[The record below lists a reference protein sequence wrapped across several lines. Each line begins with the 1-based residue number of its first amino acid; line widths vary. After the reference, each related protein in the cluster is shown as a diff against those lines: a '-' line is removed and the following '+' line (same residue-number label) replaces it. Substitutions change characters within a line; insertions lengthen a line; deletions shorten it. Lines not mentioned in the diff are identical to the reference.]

1 MYYNVLLVDD
11 EKRIRVGLSNYID
24 WNGLGYAPPF
34 LAANIEEARSILN
47 THKIDLLIT
56 DIRLPDGTGLELSES
71 IRPQHPDLPIF
82 LLSAY
87 GDFEYAREAI
97 NLGIK
102 QYFTKPTDLQALS
115 SALANMHRTLEQRC
129 RSLEQQQSIKK
140 QHARTQQ
147 FLLSRLWRDLA
158 NGTVQEDAALHT
170 FFQDCGIRFPHPQFA
185 LAHISDTGSVE
196 ADIAVLLEVMKA
208 AGHTVFPFSDREKQ
222 YIFVNTPDALALNT
236 VLSGFLSEH
245 PNIQI
250 SSSDT
255 VSSLSMISK
264 CMIQLRHLSNT
275 SANPDSSHQ
284 NDTHTGQ
291 RKILSQ
297 LMNDLLDAVKAN
309 KRIDSMLLLDK
320 LYQAYSDLPPA
331 RRCDIF
337 NQIVLLIQQYTRR
350 FGITLASLYGD
361 DFSVSH
367 TAQQL
372 STPIQMDQWL
382 REHIS
387 TVFKVIQNN
396 KRDYSQQIINSIH
409 AYISSHYA
417 DEITLSSV
425 AQVVHLSPYY
435 ISKLFKK
442 TTGENF
448 IDYLTSVRI
457 EKAMELLASPDVRVY
472 DVAERVGYKS
482 TKHFSQV
489 FRTHTGKTPSEYR
502 QIYYRDSEAEQ

>member
-11 EKRIRVGLSNYID
+11 ENRIRIGLSNYID
-24 WNGLGYAPPF
+24 WKGLGYAPPF

-71 IRPQHPDLPIF
+71 IRLQHPDLPIF

-87 GDFEYAREAI
+87 SDFEYAREAI

-115 SALANMHRTLEQRC
+115 TALADMHRTLEQRC
-129 RSLEQQQSIKK
+129 RSMEQQLSIEK
-140 QHARTQQ
+140 QHARSQQ

-158 NGTVQEDAALHT
+158 NGTVREDTALHS
-170 FFQDCGIRFPHPQFA
+170 FFRDYNIRFPHLQFA
-185 LAHISDTGSVE
+185 LIQLSGSGRIE
-196 ADIAVLLEVMKA
+196 ENAIALLEAMKT
-208 AGHTVFPFSDREKQ
+208 AGQIAYPFSDRDKY
-222 YIFVNTPDALALNT
+222 YIFVNTPDASALNA
-236 VLSGFLSEH
+236 VLSGFLAEH

-250 SSSDT
+250 NSSDT
-255 VSSLSMISK
+255 VSSLDMISK
-264 CMIQLRHLSNT
+264 CMIQLRRHSNF
-275 SANPDSSHQ
+275 SGNPDSPYQ
-284 NDTHTGQ
+284 TNMQTDQGE
-291 RKILSQ
+291 ILSQ
-297 LMNDLLDAVKAN
+297 LLNDLLEAVKSN
-309 KRIDSMLLLDK
+309 KRIDSMLCLDK
-320 LYQAYSDLPPA
+320 LYQVYSDLSPA

-337 NQIVLLIQQYTRR
+337 TQIILLIQQYTRR
-350 FGITLASLYGD
+350 FGITLASLYGA
-361 DFSVSH
+361 DFSVFH

-372 STPIQMDQWL
+372 SAPIQMDQWL

-387 TVFKVIQNN
+387 TIFKVIQSS
-396 KRDYSQQIINSIH
+396 KRDYSQQIINNIH
-409 AYISSHYA
+409 TYVSAHYA

-425 AQVVHLSPYY
+425 AQIVHLSPYY

-442 TTGENF
+442 ITGENF

-457 EKAMELLASPDVRVY
+457 EKAMELLVSPDVRVY
-472 DVAERVGYKS
+472 DVAEQVGYKS

-489 FRTHTGKTPSEYR
+489 FRTYTGKTPSEYR
-502 QIYYRDSEAEQ
+502 QIYYRDGAAE